1 MKIAACDDNALDRAA
16 LQAALELYG
25 STREDVSFTLFSNA
39 TDLLCRMETQ
49 EFDVLLLDILMPGLT
64 GMEAAGEIRRFND
77 KTELIFLTSSAEY
90 AVDSYKVRA
99 YYYLIKPVKPEEL
112 FPVLDR
118 LYERFRKPEDMLHL
132 KTPQR
137 LLSIPYSRIEAVEV
151 MDKTLFFRLTD
162 GTAAEVRLP
171 LSECE
176 SRLLSRPEFIKTHR
190 SYVVNLNRMRELSAS
205 EFTALSGRR
214 IPVARGHL
222 KTVREAYVRHLF
234 AAGEEG

>member
-1 MKIAACDDNALDRAA
+1 MRIAACDDNALD
-16 LQAALELYG
+16 LAALENALKRYCAA
-25 STREDVSFTLFSNA
+25 REDVSFSLFSNA

-64 GMEAAGEIRRFND
+64 GMEAAGEIRRFSD
-77 KTELIFLTSSAEY
+77 KAELIFLTSSAEY

-99 YYYLIKPVKPEEL
+99 YYYLMKPVNREEL

-118 LYERFRKPEDMLHL
+118 LYEHLRTPEDMLHL
-132 KTPQR
+132 KTAQR
-137 LLSIPYSRIEAVEV
+137 VLSIPYSRIEAVEV
-151 MDKTLFFRLTD
+151 MDKTLFFHLTD
-162 GTAAEVRLP
+162 GTSTDARLP

-176 SRLLSRPEFIKTHR
+176 PRLLGRPEFIKTHR

-205 EFTALSGRR
+205 EFTTLSGRR

-222 KTVREAYVRHLF
+222 KSVREAYVRHLF
-234 AAGEEG
+234 AVGEEV